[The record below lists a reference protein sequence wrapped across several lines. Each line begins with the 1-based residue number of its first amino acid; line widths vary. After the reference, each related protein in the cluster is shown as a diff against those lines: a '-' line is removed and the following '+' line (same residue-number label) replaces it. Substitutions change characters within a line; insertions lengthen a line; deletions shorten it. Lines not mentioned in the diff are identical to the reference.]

1 MKTRTQ
7 KTEIVKEIGEKL
19 NGYKHIVLT
28 DFTGLTMDKLQALRK
43 DLKKQGIFYKVL
55 KKNLVSL
62 ALEKFGVKL
71 KDAGGPLEDS
81 YKGSVGIAVSY
92 EEEFKGPKII
102 HTFSKKN
109 TALSI
114 IGGVLENRVV
124 NKEEMI
130 QLATLPSREELL
142 ARLAFVLKFP
152 LTKLAMTLNEVG
164 KKKGV

>member
-1 MKTRTQ
+1 MKTRAQ
-7 KTEIVKEIGEKL
+7 KIQIVGEIEEKL
-19 NGYKHIVLT
+19 KGYKHIVLT
-28 DFTGLTMDKLQALRK
+28 NFTGLTMDKLQALRK
-43 DLKKQGIFYKVL
+43 ELKKQGIFYKVL

-71 KDAGGPLEDS
+71 KEGEGPLNDA

-92 EEEFKGPKII
+92 GEEFTGPKII
-102 HTFSKKN
+102 HTFGKKN
-109 TALSI
+109 TAMAI
-114 IGGVLENRVV
+114 IGGVIENRVAT
-124 NKEEMI
+124 KEEMI

-152 LTKLAMTLNEVG
+152 LTKLAMTISEVG